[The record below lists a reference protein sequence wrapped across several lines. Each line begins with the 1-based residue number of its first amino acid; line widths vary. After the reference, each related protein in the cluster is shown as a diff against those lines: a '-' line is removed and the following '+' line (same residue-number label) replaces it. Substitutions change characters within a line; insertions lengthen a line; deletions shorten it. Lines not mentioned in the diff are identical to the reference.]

1 MMKRASK
8 AFLAAIS
15 ERPPAVITQ
24 HLKFPFILI
33 ILIILQDIWKSG
45 PSAANG
51 QTLAAVHVGHNRWDA
66 GAPFTFWARR
76 LSALWFWW

>member
-15 ERPPAVITQ
+15 KRPPAVITQ

-33 ILIILQDIWKSG
+33 ILIILEDIWKSG
-45 PSAANG
+45 MSAANG
-51 QTLAAVHVGHNRWDA
+51 QPLVAVHIGHNRWDA
-66 GAPFTFWARR
+66 GGGGPFTF
-76 LSALWFWW
+76 

>member
-8 AFLAAIS
+8 ALLTAIS

-33 ILIILQDIWKSG
+33 ILIILEDICKSG
-45 PSAANG
+45 TSAANG
-51 QTLAAVHVGHNRWDA
+51 QTLAAVHIGHNRWDA
-66 GAPFTFWARR
+66 SAGGPFTF
-76 LSALWFWW
+76 